1 MNERAQGLV
10 RYRLSQSQDM
20 LDDASLLLERGR
32 WRSAVNRAYYAV
44 FYAGLALLA
53 CLPLFIP
60 LAGLVRGKYRSMIW
74 AGLLLMLYFT
84 IGIMEA
90 WSNPPQRLPALVQI
104 VLPIFYLFAFKM
116 RNRSQL

>member
-1 MNERAQGLV
+1 MLATYLATLIWQVIWHGLLPPPLGT
-10 RYRLSQSQDM
+10 RNM
-20 LDDASLLLERGR
+20 
-32 WRSAVNRAYYAV
+32 W
-44 FYAGLALLA
+44 LALLA

-60 LAGLVRGKYRSMIW
+60 LAGLIRGKYRSMIW
-74 AGLLLMLYFT
+74 AGLLLMFYFT

-104 VLPIFYLFAFKM
+104 VLPVFYLFAFKM

>member
-1 MNERAQGLV
+1 MLAAYAAMLVWQLIWHGLLPPPFGTRNIWLV
-10 RYRLSQSQDM
+10 
-20 LDDASLLLERGR
+20 
-32 WRSAVNRAYYAV
+32 
-44 FYAGLALLA
+44 LLA
-53 CLPLFIP
+53 CLPLLIP
-60 LAGLVRGKYRSMIW
+60 LAGLIRGKYRSMIW

-116 RNRSQL
+116 RNRSQP